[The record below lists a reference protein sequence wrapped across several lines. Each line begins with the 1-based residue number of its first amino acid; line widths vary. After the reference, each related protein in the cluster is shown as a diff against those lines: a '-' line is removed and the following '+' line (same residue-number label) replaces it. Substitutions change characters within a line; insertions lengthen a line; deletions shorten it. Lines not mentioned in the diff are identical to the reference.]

1 MLRAFPLAVPIRTW
15 KPPTSVACSS
25 LVAGF
30 LYALLVLLIYVLIPA
45 ARGIRLRR
53 RLIAALLPAA
63 QPAMIVVAAIAIAI
77 AG

>member
-1 MLRAFPLAVPIRTW
+1 M
-15 KPPTSVACSS
+15 ACSS